1 MECVTAA
8 SVITY
13 LSKIELDSAMLYEQ
27 WGAVHEKLKASFE
40 AFAKANKKN
49 EQRVK
54 RAYYSVVSDALETG
68 FCFKDLR
75 ADIVMPEFSKGAS
88 VSEVLNLAVSLEK
101 EIQNFYV
108 KAANSSRALLPDVP
122 RQMDKVSQE
131 RSKRLEQLQAMAA
144 SNPQG

>member
-1 MECVTAA
+1 MMECTTAA

-13 LSKIELDSAMLYEQ
+13 VSKIELDSATLYEQ
-27 WGAVHEKLKASFE
+27 WGKLHEKLRDSFE
-40 AFAKANKKN
+40 AFAKGNRKN

-54 RAYYSVVSDALETG
+54 RAYYNVVSDALETG

-88 VSEVLNLAVSLEK
+88 VSEVLNLAVRLEK
-101 EIQNFYV
+101 EIQDFYV

-131 RSKRLEQLQAMAA
+131 RTKRVGQLQAMAA
-144 SNPQG
+144 SNP

>member
-1 MECVTAA
+1 MMECTTAA

-13 LSKIELDSAMLYEQ
+13 VSKIELDSAKLYEQ
-27 WGAVHEKLKASFE
+27 WGKLHEKLRDFFE
-40 AFAKANKKN
+40 AFAKGNRKH

-68 FCFKDLR
+68 FCFKDLT

-88 VSEVLNLAVSLEK
+88 VSEVLNLAVRLEK

-131 RSKRLEQLQAMAA
+131 RNKRVEQLQAMAA
-144 SNPQG
+144 SNP